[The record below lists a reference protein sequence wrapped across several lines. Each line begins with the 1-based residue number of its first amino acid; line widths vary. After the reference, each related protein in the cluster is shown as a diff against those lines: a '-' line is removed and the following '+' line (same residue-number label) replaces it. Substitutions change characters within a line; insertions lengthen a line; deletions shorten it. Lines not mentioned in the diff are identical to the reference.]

1 MLMIRRRC
9 GETVLLGDDIEIQ
22 VLEISGNRVKLGIS
36 APRELLVLRKELR
49 LAQAF
54 NEQAAAVVPLPR
66 ILSLINRLPLINPVP
81 AVPGENRSS
90 APKNLSPDAKVLL

>member
-1 MLMIRRRC
+1 MIRRRC

-36 APRELLVLRKELR
+36 APRDLLVLRKELR

-54 NEQAAAVVPLPR
+54 NRQAAAVVPLPT
-66 ILSLINRLPLINPVP
+66 ILSLINQLPLITPVP
-81 AVPGENRSS
+81 ALPGENRSS
-90 APKNLSPDAKVLL
+90 APKNLPRDPKVLL

>member
-1 MLMIRRRC
+1 MIRRRC

-22 VLEISGNRVKLGIS
+22 VLEISGNRVKLGVS

-54 NEQAAAVVPLPR
+54 NQQAAAVVPLPR
-66 ILSLINRLPLINPVP
+66 ILSLVNQLPLITPVP
-81 AVPGENRSS
+81 AVPGENRRS
-90 APKNLSPDAKVLL
+90 APKNLPPDTKVLL